1 MSLYPFN
8 TNWGPRQAQTDA
20 PGVRTQLGA
29 VVVYS
34 PGSLAAADADAYV
47 TSTNMKNGAYTLV
60 QNAPPV
66 GARNVTVTHTAVG
79 AADTLGMITVAG
91 RDLAGNTIS
100 EDITPS
106 AGATAQGVKAFAS
119 ITSITGSGW
128 TINEG
133 NDTITVGYGD
143 VIGLPDVLTDTAQV
157 LAASLNNVRE
167 STHPTVTVGTALSA
181 NTVDL
186 NSALNGTAV
195 KIYYML

>member
-20 PGVRTQLGA
+20 GGVLSRLMALVMYT
-29 VVVYS
+29 
-34 PGSLAAADADAYV
+34 PGSPAAADADAYV
-47 TSTNMKNGAYTLV
+47 ASTNMKNGAYTLAAT
-60 QNAPPV
+60 APDV

-79 AADTLGMITVAG
+79 TADTLGTITVVG
-91 RDLAGNTIS
+91 KDLAGNAVT
-100 EDITPS
+100 EVITPS
-106 AGATAQGVKAFAS
+106 SGTTAQGARAFAS
-119 ITSITGSGW
+119 ITSITGAGW

-133 NDTITVGYGD
+133 NDTIIVGYGD
-143 VIGLPDVLTDTAQV
+143 VLGLPDVLTDKAQV
-157 LAASLNNVRE
+157 LAASLNNTRE
-167 STHPTVTVGTALSA
+167 GTFPAVTVGSALSQ